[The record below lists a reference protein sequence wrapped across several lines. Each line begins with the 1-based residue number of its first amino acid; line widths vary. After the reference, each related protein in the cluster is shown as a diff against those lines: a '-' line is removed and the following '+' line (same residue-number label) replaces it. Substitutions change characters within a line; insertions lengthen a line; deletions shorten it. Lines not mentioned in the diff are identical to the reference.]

1 LVLYFGRVNDNGRI
15 PIFFDVNV
23 SFGRFTR
30 GTVHTYFIILFLTL
44 YPWFLRMGSA
54 RTSETL
60 VSYHN
65 TTRRH
70 NPGDFDLNFY
80 PNPTLF
86 TLKMEAARSSETLI
100 SYHNTTRRH
109 SPEDIDLNLYPSPT
123 HFTLKMEAVRSF
135 ETLVSYYTASQP
147 KRLRVESLSKHQSL
161 HPEDGGSTDLRKRHI
176 YDDSLLLAGIISSLS
191 VRCRASFAHCI
202 YFFGISVVLSDLL
215 NLEFRSICCRVSL
228 PLSSFV
234 SEKGVNYFRR
244 PQSKHA
250 YRLRTFV

>member
-1 LVLYFGRVNDNGRI
+1 LYFGRVNDNGRI

-30 GTVHTYFIILFLTL
+30 GTVYTYFIILFLTL

-100 SYHNTTRRH
+100 SCHNTTRRH
-109 SPEDIDLNLYPSPT
+109 SLEDIDLNLYPSPT

-135 ETLVSYYTASQP
+135 ETLVSYHNTTLRHNP
-147 KRLRVESLSKHQSL
+147 KDLEMDLYPSTSHFTLKMEAARTSENVIFTMIACYWQVSFHLYQFGVMPLSL
-161 HPEDGGSTDLRKRHI
+161 I
-176 YDDSLLLAGIISSLS
+176 VFISSG
-191 VRCRASFAHCI
+191 F
-202 YFFGISVVLSDLL
+202 
-215 NLEFRSICCRVSL
+215 
-228 PLSSFV
+228 P
-234 SEKGVNYFRR
+234 
-244 PQSKHA
+244 
-250 YRLRTFV
+250 